1 MRASVGDRV
10 WVRGHSVGSTERHG
24 EIREVQ
30 GPDGTAPFVIRWDDG
45 HEGLVFPGP
54 DAEIQPTPPT
64 SEA

>member
-1 MRASVGDRV
+1 MRSWALCRA
-10 WVRGHSVGSTERHG
+10 TERHG

-64 SEA
+64 SEV